1 MLTKLTLTI
10 EKDVIERAK
19 EYAQGKNK
27 SVSRIVEEYLSKVS
41 QAGSPATTLNNLP
54 SPITDSLVGMFSD
67 TGQDY
72 KVMLEEARAERFK

>member
-27 SVSRIVEEYLSKVS
+27 SVSRIVEEYLSNVS
-41 QAGSPATTLNNLP
+41 SGSSRAIPFRELK

-67 TGQDY
+67 TGEDY
-72 KVMLEEARAERFK
+72 KVMLENARAERLG